1 MIGPAA
7 LLGLLTAATTT
18 TKKSSSPAFLIILVV
33 VVGALYFLFL
43 RPQQQKARKA
53 RQQGAAYEVGDEVVT
68 VGGVVGTV
76 ISMEDD
82 RVTLVTG
89 DNEVPGVLSDDPATR
104 IVFLRQ
110 AISRKLE
117 PPVADDEDDEAT
129 GLHYGLP
136 EDDEHEDDE
145 HEEHDA
151 EGHDDGD
158 VTDEHEAEVDDG
170 DAKGGKTT

>member
-1 MIGPAA
+1 MIGSAP
-7 LLGLLTAATTT
+7 LLGLLDAATTT

-53 RQQGAAYEVGDEVVT
+53 RQQGAAYEVGDEIVT

-82 RVTLVTG
+82 RVTVVTG

-104 IVFLRQ
+104 IVFLKQ

-117 PPVADDEDDEAT
+117 PPAAEHDDHDSSE
-129 GLHYGLP
+129 LHYGLP
-136 EDDEHEDDE
+136 EEDEHDGADHDE
-145 HEEHDA
+145 HDGHDHDVADEHDA
-151 EGHDDGD
+151 G
-158 VTDEHEAEVDDG
+158 ADDG